1 MAKNSTKN
9 YISGSAKKVTFADGG
24 EIINLD
30 LKLADLAALPA
41 NERGYIKITIS
52 ERKTVDEYGNTH
64 SIYENAYVPKAKG
77 TAASAPAPSG
87 PSYKGPKSGGG
98 SSFKS
103 DKMPF

>member
-30 LKLADLAALPA
+30 LKLSDLAALPA

-77 TAASAPAPSG
+77 TAASAPATG
-87 PSYKGPKSGGG
+87 PSFKGPKSGG
-98 SSFKS
+98 SNNSFKS